1 MKRCAI
7 LVTTGFPFAGGEPYL
22 EAEIPVLAQTFSRV
36 LIFTIGLSPDRTA
49 ALPLPENVT
58 AYNCARGSRKLNRL
72 RDLVCGLPTVF
83 RLPEDL
89 PAEDRREA
97 GTSPA
102 RRLFLGYFLSRVRR
116 HTAEIAAVLSGT
128 DLSAY
133 DEVLVYGY
141 WFFAA
146 AACAVRLRPVLERRG
161 ARKIRAIS
169 RAHGYDLYTYANRLG
184 YLPCR
189 TALLRSLDAVY
200 PCSDDGAA
208 YLAQRYPAFADKIHP
223 AFLGTDG
230 GVRTDGSDDGVFRI
244 LTCARTVPLKRL
256 DLLAAA
262 LRTLGADGPVEW
274 THIGDGPS
282 LPALRKAAQSFP
294 AGVTA
299 RFTGALA
306 HTDVLRFYRTH
317 PVDLFVLVSSR
328 EGLPVSVMEA
338 LSFGVP
344 AVVTDVGGCTEMVR
358 DGENG
363 YVLPADVSVPALAE
377 TIRAARTD
385 GARMRDAAFDTWQSR
400 FVARENYLRFVRQI
414 TTISP

>member
-1 MKRCAI
+1 MTRCAI
-7 LVTTGFPFAGGEPYL
+7 LITTGFPFAGGEPYL
-22 EAEIPVLAQTFSRV
+22 EAELPVLAQSFARV

-58 AYNCARGSRKLNRL
+58 AYNCARGSRKANRL
-72 RDLVCGLPTVF
+72 RDLVRGLPAVF
-83 RLPEDL
+83 RLPVL
-89 PAEDRREA
+89 PQEDRREA
-97 GTSPA
+97 GASPA

-116 HTAEIAAVLSGT
+116 HTAEIADILAGT

-133 DEVLVYGY
+133 DETLVYGY

-146 AACAVRLRPVLERRG
+146 AACAARLRPVLEARG
-161 ARKIRAIS
+161 AKKIRAIS
-169 RAHGYDLYTYANRLG
+169 RAHGYDLYAYANRLG

-189 TALLRSLDAVY
+189 TALFRSLDAVY
-200 PCSDDGAA
+200 PCSADGAA
-208 YLAQRYPAFADKIHP
+208 YLTKHYPAFADKIHP

-230 GVRTDGSDDGVFRI
+230 GVRTDGSSDGVFRI

-256 DLLAAA
+256 DILARA
-262 LRTLGADGPVEW
+262 LQTLRADRPVEW

-282 LPALRKAAQSFP
+282 LPELRKLARSFP
-294 AGVTA
+294 SGVTA

-306 HTDVLRFYRTH
+306 HGDVLRFYREH

-344 AVVTDVGGCTEMVR
+344 AVVTDVGGCTELVR

-363 YVLPADVSVPALAE
+363 YVLPAALTPAALAE
-377 TIRAARTD
+377 TLLRAAAD

-400 FVARENYLRFVRQI
+400 FVARENYRRFVDEI
-414 TTISP
+414 TTGSP

>member
-7 LVTTGFPFAGGEPYL
+7 LITTGYPFASGEPYL
-22 EAEIPVLAQTFSRV
+22 EAEVPVLAQTFARV
-36 LIFTIGLSPDRTA
+36 WIFSIGLEPATTA

-58 AYNCARGSRKLNRL
+58 AVNCARSGRKNARL
-72 RDLVCGLPTVF
+72 RDLLGGLPTVF
-83 RLPEDL
+83 RLPEL
-89 PAEDRREA
+89 PEDDRREVGA
-97 GTSPA
+97 SPL
-102 RRLFLGYFLSRVRR
+102 RRAFLGYFLSRVKR
-116 HTAEIAAVLSGT
+116 HTAEIADALADMDFSG
-128 DLSAY
+128 Y
-133 DEVLVYGY
+133 DDVLVYGY
-141 WFFAA
+141 WLFCA
-146 AACAVRLRPVLERRG
+146 AACAVRLRPVLEAQG
-161 ARKIRAIS
+161 AKRVRVIS

-208 YLAQRYPAFADKIHP
+208 YLKERYPAFAEKIHP

-230 GVRTDGSDDGVFRI
+230 GEMTAGSSDGVFRV

-256 DLLAAA
+256 DLLARA
-262 LRTLGADGPVEW
+262 LQTLRADRPVEW

-282 LPALRKAAQSFP
+282 LPALRKLAQAFP

-306 HTDVLRFYRTH
+306 HEAVLDFYRTH
-317 PVDLFVLVSSR
+317 PVDLFALVSSR

-338 LSFGVP
+338 MSFGVP
-344 AVVTDVGGCTEMVR
+344 AVVTDVGGCTEIVR

-363 YVLPADVSVPALAE
+363 YVLPKALTPE
-377 TIRAARTD
+377 CLCGTLLRAMED
-385 GARMRDAAFDTWQSR
+385 GARMRDAAFAAWQSR
-400 FVARENYLRFVRQI
+400 FVARENYLRFAQDV
-414 TTISP
+414 TTLP

>member
-22 EAEIPVLAQTFSRV
+22 EAELPVLAQAFSRV
-36 LIFTIGLSPDRTA
+36 LIFAIGLSPDSAA

-58 AYNCARGSRKLNRL
+58 AYNCARGSRKKNRL
-72 RDLVCGLPTVF
+72 RDLLCGLPAVF
-83 RLPEDL
+83 RLPEL
-89 PAEDRREA
+89 PQEDRREA
-97 GTSPA
+97 GASPA

-116 HTAEIAAVLSGT
+116 HTAEIADALADT
-128 DLSAY
+128 DLTQY
-133 DEVLVYGY
+133 DDVLVYGY
-141 WFFAA
+141 WLFAA
-146 AACAVRLRPVLERRG
+146 AACAVRLRPVLQARG
-161 ARKIRAIS
+161 ARQVHTIS
-169 RAHGYDLYTYANRLG
+169 RAHGYDLYAYANRLG

-189 TALLRSLDAVY
+189 TALLQSLDAVF

-208 YLAQRYPAFADKIHP
+208 YLKERYPAFAGKIEP

-230 GVRTDGSDDGVFRI
+230 GVRTEGSADGVFRI

-256 DLLAAA
+256 DLLARA
-262 LRTLGADGPVEW
+262 LQTLCTDRPVEW

-282 LPALRKAAQSFP
+282 LSGLRRIAQTFP

-299 RFTGALA
+299 VFTGALA
-306 HTDVLRFYRTH
+306 HEDVLRFYREH

-344 AVVTDVGGCTEMVR
+344 AVVTDVGGCTELIR

-363 YVLPADVSVPALAE
+363 YVLPRGTSPAQIAQTLCRAMADGTTL
-377 TIRAARTD
+377 
-385 GARMRDAAFDTWQSR
+385 RDAAFGTWQSR
-400 FVARENYLRFVRQI
+400 FVARENYLRFVQR
-414 TTISP
+414 TLTL

>member
-1 MKRCAI
+1 MTRCAI

-22 EAEIPVLAQTFSRV
+22 EAEIPVLAQSFDRV

-49 ALPLPENVT
+49 ALPLPKNVT
-58 AYNCARGSRKLNRL
+58 AYNCARGSRRTQRL
-72 RDLVCGLPTVF
+72 HDLLCGLPAVF
-83 RLPEDL
+83 RLPDL
-89 PAEDRREA
+89 PPEDRREA
-97 GTSPA
+97 GASPA

-116 HTAEIAAVLSGT
+116 HTAEIADVLSDT

-133 DEVLVYGY
+133 DEALVYGY

-146 AACAVRLRPVLERRG
+146 AACAARLRPVLESCG
-161 ARKIRAIS
+161 AKTVRAIS

-200 PCSDDGAA
+200 PCSADGAA
-208 YLAQRYPAFADKIHP
+208 YLQARYPAFADKIHP

-230 GVRTDGSDDGVFRI
+230 GVRTDGSADGVFRI

-256 DLLAAA
+256 DILARA
-262 LRTLGADGPVEW
+262 LGTLGADRPVEW

-282 LPALRKAAQSFP
+282 LPGLRKAAQQLP

-299 RFTGALA
+299 HFTGALA
-306 HTDVLRFYRTH
+306 HADVLRFYRTH

-344 AVVTDVGGCTEMVR
+344 AVVTDVGGCTELVR

-363 YVLPADVSVPALAE
+363 YVLPADVTPAALAG
-377 TIRAARTD
+377 TIRRAMAD
-385 GARMRDAAFDTWQSR
+385 GAGMRGAAFDTWRTR
-400 FVARENYLRFVRQI
+400 FVARENYLRFVREI
-414 TTISP
+414 TTVSP